1 MKRWK
6 IATFMG
12 ALLGFQAVTA
22 RAEVQ
27 TCGLALVLSA
37 DVSSSIDAGEYA
49 LQMKG
54 LARAFRTRELRQAL
68 IGLSNDPVVAT
79 VVQWSGYKHQTQDV
93 PWTRLDSEDAIA
105 QFAKAISKIPRGA
118 RNQPTALAKG
128 LEFSAKLLHDMPC
141 TRRVIDLSGDGI
153 TNWAVEPS
161 YFAERGVFDGMTI
174 NGLVIKGAKPD
185 PEEYYRENVAR
196 GPGAFV
202 MVAEDYAAYPE
213 AILEKLLREIVPQY
227 SMR

>member
-6 IATFMG
+6 NAAFVSF
-12 ALLGFQAVTA
+12 ALVCGGESTPAQA
-22 RAEVQ
+22 Q
-27 TCGLALVLSA
+27 SCGLALVLST
-37 DVSSSIDAGEYA
+37 DVSSSIDAEEFS

-54 LARAFRTRELRQAL
+54 IAQAFRNPVLRDAL
-68 IGLSNDPVVAT
+68 LGQSNDPVVAT
-79 VVQWSGYKHQTQDV
+79 VVQWSGYQHQTQDV
-93 PWTRLDSEDAIA
+93 PWTRLDTENAIA
-105 QFAKAISKIPRGA
+105 GFASATADIPRGA
-118 RNQPTALAKG
+118 QDQPTALGKG
-128 LEFSAKLLHDMPC
+128 LEFSAKLLHAMPC

-161 YFAERGVFDGMTI
+161 YFAERGVFDGITI
-174 NGLVIKGAKPD
+174 NGLVIKGATPD
-185 PEEYYRENVAR
+185 PEAYYRENVAR

-202 MVAEDYAAYPE
+202 IVAETYDAYPE